1 MKLKTILATVVAAG
15 LSSSAMAQ
23 TIIDIT
29 GATAFRRATMQGIVN
44 AFNSDGGALGTS
56 WNAAHDFAATGV
68 NNTSQLLG
76 SNKAIFKGKFPGID
90 GTTIIRTSFNGS
102 TEGLNNIAG
111 NTSVTV
117 FDSAATVPAGITA
130 SFTGTTTT
138 VRCKFA
144 FSDVYQETSPVRNET
159 LNPVGSSKVGVV
171 TFAMVAS
178 RSATNTNTFGRLVN
192 VTQKHCAALANLGQ
206 FRLSL
211 ITGHTNDGNIRVLFS
226 GRNDGSGTRS
236 ACLTEFQY
244 GVANTVK
251 HYVGT
256 QTGLSGGVA
265 SALTLVPV
273 GANLTNTNLP
283 FRTGRANDAS
293 TLWGNTTVGNGG
305 YSSGSGVTGL
315 LTNATTNVTIY
326 NGVSSTPTAS
336 NAQAVII
343 SFLSTSDVRSITS
356 PTNLLAKVLG
366 YGGVMITPLATNDT
380 NNYLID
386 GVPTGFSLEDFNKIT
401 RGAYSPWSYQ
411 HLYYHGELTDP
422 NVQTFYTKMTETGG
436 FLEQGLQA
444 TANGVRMSDMFVERL
459 DDGTP
464 IIPL

>member
-90 GTTIIRTSFNGS
+90 GTTIIRTAFNGS
-102 TEGLNNIAG
+102 TDGLNNIAG
-111 NTSVTV
+111 NTPVTV

-178 RSATNTNTFGRLVN
+178 RSATNTNTFGRFVN

-211 ITGHTNDGNIRVLFS
+211 ITGHTNDGNIRVLFT

-293 TLWGNTTVGNGG
+293 TLWGNNTVGNGG

-343 SFLSTSDVRSITS
+343 SFLATSDVRSITK
-356 PTNLLAKVLG
+356 PTALAKVLG
-366 YGGVMITPLATNDT
+366 YGGVTISPLATNDT